1 MTEPSGSRWFVP
13 LYEGLVEARHQGQ
26 MGPAIWL
33 YLYCIKYAL
42 VAKNRGRLDYSHTE
56 AALEL
61 GVQER
66 TTRRWFCTLQEHGY
80 INYRARKSHHLE
92 IAVSNWRT
100 VEEWQKAR
108 QQNGERTFVSS
119 QDSERTNFVESTD
132 KRTDIFCPSYIIA
145 YSPIAIH
152 LTVSQSDEP
161 KPATMADVFRDLLAE
176 LKKSKNRPA
185 ALRQIYKFCFGGDDD
200 SLPDYGYLGR
210 VAKKVGGAE
219 RFAQIMW
226 ELTTRPPADPIGYI
240 MKVNGKGASNATRRR
255 DNQAD
260 RRRGNVPESHVADAD
275 QFANA
280 PFGSDG

>member
-13 LYEGLVEARHQGQ
+13 LYEGLVEARHQKQ
-26 MGPAIWL
+26 MGRAIWL

-42 VAKNRGRLDYSHTE
+42 VANNGGQFRYSHIE
-56 AALEL
+56 AASEL
-61 GVQER
+61 GMEER
-66 TTRRWFCTLQEHGY
+66 SIRRWFCTLQEYGY
-80 INYRARKSHHLE
+80 IEYRARKPYHLE

-100 VEEWQKAR
+100 VKEWKNTG
-108 QQNGERTFVSS
+108 NGDRTHLSGHAGRERT
-119 QDSERTNFVESTD
+119 DLSERTD
-132 KRTDIFCPSYIIA
+132 KRTDIFGPSYIIA

-161 KPATMADVFRDLLAE
+161 KPASMADVFRGLLAE

-185 ALRQIYKFCFGGDDD
+185 TLRQIYKLCFGGDDD

-255 DNQAD
+255 DTQAD
-260 RRRGNVPESHVADAD
+260 RRRGKVPESHVADAD